1 MFKNRMENG
10 LRCSGAIPY
19 GYYRKPD
26 NKQQLYI
33 DEEAAVV
40 IRRIFKMAAE
50 VSLRISETVYTG
62 T

>member
-1 MFKNRMENG
+1 MENG

-19 GYYRKPD
+19 GYYRKSD

-50 VSLRISETVYTG
+50 GVPGDRTP
-62 T
+62 